1 MTQWLLYPVHRN
13 KLSLGCVVPV
23 HITPTPARRSLY
35 CRVVILPIRDLIPI
49 KLSDREGQ
57 TEHVV
62 GDPESTVG
70 LGHQVECLV
79 EVLGSF
85 LAVGLTISYVS
96 LSL

>member
-1 MTQWLLYPVHRN
+1 M
-13 KLSLGCVVPV
+13 SF
-23 HITPTPARRSLY
+23 
-35 CRVVILPIRDLIPI
+35 RDL
-49 KLSDREGQ
+49 LSINLNDREGQ

-70 LGHQVECLV
+70 LGHEVECLD
-79 EVLGSF
+79 EVLGSL